1 MYGLVILK
9 ADKGVLV
16 SNKVQRKAFENL
28 CLHAHSHT
36 LTHTQPVLP
45 KLRVR
50 MSAKTVWS
58 NDLTDGCEVCA
69 TWLNWNP

>member
-1 MYGLVILK
+1 MHGLVILK

-36 LTHTQPVLP
+36 LICPSQT
-45 KLRVR
+45 RVR

-58 NDLTDGCEVCA
+58 MSLTDGCEVCA